1 MPTRLFAGDASLP
14 GDWAGGFEHGDDYVF
29 VQLHFK
35 SKDGV
40 ISGTYDAPLLLQQG
54 RSLKQVSLNAS
65 TITFEFPNQPET
77 RRFTGEIK
85 DGVLAGRM
93 KEGAT
98 ERAFRFTHLAPVKI
112 EKYVGTYKI
121 EPDHFSF
128 IRNGPELGLDAL
140 QCIDFKTGRFSVL
153 FPTSDTDFFTGPALL
168 VPHPVEA
175 TVKLSLDGQGRA
187 TEFAWSGAHQFRG
200 RRVERRQEEVTF
212 TNGNVTL
219 SGTLIFP
226 ATPPPHPVIVYA
238 AGGSIYGTRE
248 MFRVFAEFL
257 ALHGVAGLIY
267 DKRGLGSSTGD
278 WLRAGFDELADDAL
292 AGVRLVK
299 ARSDID
305 ARHIGL
311 MGASQSGWIV
321 ALAAARSRDVA
332 FIVSQSGSG
341 VGVEEQE
348 LYRSEAWLRADGFS
362 EEDIRDAMKFIRR
375 RYQCA
380 VTGEGWDALTEVERE
395 ASKKSWF
402 AYTGGHAGKD
412 NPFWGFWRLIH
423 NFDPVPVL
431 EKVQCPVLAVLG
443 AKDTFVPAEKSARIW
458 QAALAKAG
466 NKDVTIKV
474 FPDGDHSLIACKTG
488 GLKETARARGFVPG
502 YFDTLREWTQKQT
515 R

>member
-1 MPTRLFAGDASLP
+1 MRLIAGEGSLL
-14 GDWAGGFEHGDDYVF
+14 GEWAGGFEDGDDYVF
-29 VQLHFK
+29 MQLHFR
-35 SKDGV
+35 SKDGM
-40 ISGTYDAPLLLQQG
+40 ISGTYDAPLLFQQG
-54 RSLKQVSLNAS
+54 RSLGQLSLNAA
-65 TITFEFPNQPET
+65 TVTFEIPNQPET

-98 ERAFRFTHLAPVKI
+98 ERPFRFTRLAAIKI
-112 EKYVGTYKI
+112 EKYVGTYEI
-121 EPDHFSF
+121 EPDHFDF
-128 IRNGPELGLDAL
+128 IRSGPELGLDAL

-153 FPTSDTDFFTGPALL
+153 FPTSATEFFTGAAVL
-168 VPHPVEA
+168 VPYPVEA
-175 TVKLSLDGQGRA
+175 TVKFKLDGQGQPTA
-187 TEFAWSGAHQFRG
+187 FAWSGAEKFRG
-200 RRVERRQEEVTF
+200 TRVERRQEEVRL

-238 AGGSIYGTRE
+238 AGGSSYGTRE
-248 MFRVFAEFL
+248 MFRVFVEFF

-278 WLRAGFDELADDAL
+278 WLRAGFDELTDDAL
-292 AGVRLVK
+292 AGVRLLK

-305 ARHIGL
+305 AHHIGL

-321 ALAAARSRDVA
+321 ALAASRSQDVA
-332 FIVSQSGSG
+332 FIISQSGSG

-362 EEDIRDAMKFIRR
+362 EGDIREAMKFIRQ

-380 VTGEGWDALTEVERE
+380 VTGEGWDALAEVERD

-402 AYTGGHAGKD
+402 AYTGGHAGKE
-412 NPFWGFWRLIH
+412 NPFWDFWRLIRT
-423 NFDPVPVL
+423 FDPVPVL
-431 EKVQCPVLAVLG
+431 EKVHCPVLAILG
-443 AKDTFVPAEKSARIW
+443 AKDTFVPADKSARIW
-458 QAALAKAG
+458 QEALAKAG

-474 FPDGDHSLIACKTG
+474 YPDGDHSLIRCKTG
-488 GLKETARARGFVPG
+488 GLKETARASGFVPG

-515 R
+515 Q